1 MEGMKREGFVFYR
14 SFYDAICQLKR
25 PGERWAAVDAIIRYA
40 LDGESDNLTGPAGM
54 ALAFA
59 KPQIDANSRRYE
71 NGKKGGEY
79 GKMGGRPRK
88 ENPTETPTEPQEN
101 PILTPKEKE
110 KVKDKEK
117 EKAVI
122 TNVITNAH
130 TREEYGRRIS
140 QEQYKANLDAIR
152 GRGKQ

>member
-1 MEGMKREGFVFYR
+1 
-14 SFYDAICQLKR
+14 
-25 PGERWAAVDAIIRYA
+25 
-40 LDGESDNLTGPAGM
+40 M

-59 KPQIDANSRRYE
+59 KPQIDANNKRYE

-88 ENPTETPTEPQEN
+88 ENPEETPTKPQEN
-101 PILTPKEKE
+101 TTLTPKEKE

-130 TREEYGRRIS
+130 TREEYGRRIT
-140 QEQYKANLDAIR
+140 QDQYKANLDAIR

>member
-1 MEGMKREGFVFYR
+1 MGGVKREGFVFYR
-14 SFYDAICQLKR
+14 SFYEAINCLKK
-25 PGERWAAVDAIIRYA
+25 PVEKWAAMEAIILYA
-40 LDGESDNLTGPAGM
+40 LDGIESESSGVADM
-54 ALAFA
+54 ALAFV
-59 KPQIDANSRRYE
+59 KPQIDANNRRYE
-71 NGKKGGEY
+71 NGKR
-79 GKMGGRPRK
+79 GGRKPK
-88 ENPTETPTEPQEN
+88 SEPNYNQTETKHEPSITTTE
-101 PILTPKEKE
+101 PKEKE

-140 QEQYKANLDAIR
+140 QEQYKANLEAIR

>member
-25 PGERWAAVDAIIRYA
+25 PGERWAAVNAIIRYA
-40 LDGESDNLTGPAGM
+40 LDGESENLAGPAGM

-59 KPQIDANSRRYE
+59 KPQIDANNRRYE
-71 NGKKGGEY
+71 NGKKGG
-79 GKMGGRPRK
+79 RK
-88 ENPTETPTEPQEN
+88 PKSEPNDNQTETKKEPNITATE
-101 PILTPKEKE
+101 PKEKV
-110 KVKDKEK
+110 KDKDKEK

>member
-1 MEGMKREGFVFYR
+1 MGGMKREGFVFYR

-40 LDGESDNLTGPAGM
+40 LDGESENLAGPAGM

-59 KPQIDANSRRYE
+59 KPQIDANNKRYE
-71 NGKKGGEY
+71 NGKKGG
-79 GKMGGRPRK
+79 RK
-88 ENPTETPTEPQEN
+88 TKDEPNDNQDETKQEPNLTTTE
-101 PILTPKEKE
+101 PKEKE

-130 TREEYGRRIS
+130 TREEYGRRIT

>member
-59 KPQIDANSRRYE
+59 KPQIDANNKRYE
-71 NGKKGGEY
+71 NGKKGG
-79 GKMGGRPRK
+79 RK
-88 ENPTETPTEPQEN
+88 TKDEPNDNQTETKQEPN
-101 PILTPKEKE
+101 LTTTKPKEKE

-130 TREEYGRRIS
+130 TRAEYGRRIS
-140 QEQYKANLDAIR
+140 QDQYKANLEAIR

>member
-40 LDGESDNLTGPAGM
+40 LDGESENLAGPAGM

-59 KPQIDANSRRYE
+59 KPQIDANNKRYE
-71 NGKKGGEY
+71 NGKKGG
-79 GKMGGRPRK
+79 RK
-88 ENPTETPTEPQEN
+88 TKDEPNNNQTETKQEPNLTTTE
-101 PILTPKEKE
+101 PKEKE

-140 QEQYKANLDAIR
+140 QDQYKANLEAIR

>member
-1 MEGMKREGFVFYR
+1 MGGVKREGFVFYR
-14 SFYDAICQLKR
+14 SFYEAINCLKK
-25 PGERWAAVDAIIRYA
+25 PVEKWAAMEAIILYA
-40 LDGESDNLTGPAGM
+40 LDGIESESLCVADM
-54 ALAFA
+54 ALAFV
-59 KPQIDANSRRYE
+59 KPQIDANNRRYE
-71 NGKKGGEY
+71 NGKKGG
-79 GKMGGRPRK
+79 RK
-88 ENPTETPTEPQEN
+88 SKSEPNDNQTETKSEPNTTTTE
-101 PILTPKEKE
+101 PKEKE

-130 TREEYGRRIS
+130 AREDYGRRIS

>member
-59 KPQIDANSRRYE
+59 KPQIDANNKRYE
-71 NGKKGGEY
+71 NGKKGG
-79 GKMGGRPRK
+79 RK
-88 ENPTETPTEPQEN
+88 TKDEPNDNQTETKQEPN
-101 PILTPKEKE
+101 LTTTKPKEKE

-130 TREEYGRRIS
+130 TREEYGKRIS
-140 QEQYKANLDAIR
+140 QDQYKANLEAIR

>member
-101 PILTPKEKE
+101 PTLTP
-110 KVKDKEK
+110 KEK

-140 QEQYKANLDAIR
+140 QEQYKANLEAIR

>member
-14 SFYDAICQLKR
+14 SCYDAICQLKR

-59 KPQIDANSRRYE
+59 KPQIDANNKRYE
-71 NGKKGGEY
+71 NGKKGGDY

-88 ENPTETPTEPQEN
+88 ENPEETPTKPQEN
-101 PILTPKEKE
+101 PTLTPKEKE
-110 KVKDKEK
+110 KDKDK

-122 TNVITNAH
+122 TNVITNAR

-140 QEQYKANLDAIR
+140 QEQYKANLEAIR

>member
-59 KPQIDANSRRYE
+59 KPQIDANNKRYE
-71 NGKKGGEY
+71 NGKKGGDY

-88 ENPTETPTEPQEN
+88 ENPEETPTKPQEN
-101 PILTPKEKE
+101 PTLTPKD
-110 KVKDKEK
+110 KDK

-140 QEQYKANLDAIR
+140 QEQYKANLEAIR

>member
-40 LDGESDNLTGPAGM
+40 LDGKSENLTGPAGM

-59 KPQIDANSRRYE
+59 KPQIDANNRRYE

-88 ENPTETPTEPQEN
+88 ENPTETAGKPQEN
-101 PILTPKEKE
+101 PTTTPKEKD
-110 KVKDKEK
+110 KDKEK

-140 QEQYKANLDAIR
+140 QDQYKANLNAIR